1 MSRKKLCTVVA
12 GWLAAT
18 SVGVAQTRQAP
29 SNKPL
34 SPYYPTAS
42 TVDRRGSEEA
52 SDMPPEMPSM
62 PVPRASIPGRG
73 MYLTQGPAAA
83 PVPAAVAP
91 ANGPVPVNGAP
102 PIYGPNIYGPNGNCG
117 PVGNWNNG
125 SNCGPN
131 GCGPNGNCGPVGTN
145 WNSPA
150 PNAAPTEHIGP
161 DERLWASVEFL
172 EWWTEGM
179 RSPTLVTGS
188 PAGTPLLA
196 AGILGGAGTGVI
208 AGKDR
213 FNSDNAPGFRLR
225 TGFWV
230 DDKNACGFEGSY
242 FFLGRR
248 SDDHTYFATSLT
260 PIIARPFFDAA
271 PTALVNFAPVP
282 SSLVI
287 TYPGLVSGLVTTS
300 ATNEFYGADVN
311 FRKNCDC
318 SDNHRIDFLAGYRYA
333 RLKDTL
339 QITDNITA
347 VPLGGAQIPFG
358 TQLLTVPFG
367 SNIFHSDRFETR
379 DDFNGGQIGFAGEW
393 RSGRWFLG
401 GRTLVAIGNVHKE
414 AVITGS
420 TLSAVAGAGPGQT
433 NAGVLVQPTNYGA
446 YRSNDFAVLP
456 EGSVTVG
463 FHVTDAFRIFA
474 GYTFMYWSNVW
485 RAGDQIDLTINTTQ
499 VANGPLVGAPRPQ
512 FPSKDTDFWAQG
524 VSAGLEL
531 RY

>member
-18 SVGVAQTRQAP
+18 SVGVAQSRQAT
-29 SNKPL
+29 SNKAL

-52 SDMPPEMPSM
+52 SDMPPEMPNM
-62 PVPRASIPGRG
+62 PVPRASTPARG
-73 MYLTQGPAAA
+73 MYMMQSQPGGP
-83 PVPAAVAP
+83 PVPATVSPAAP
-91 ANGPVPVNGAP
+91 AAPAPGAA
-102 PIYGPNIYGPNGNCG
+102 GG
-117 PVGNWNNG
+117 
-125 SNCGPN
+125 CGPN
-131 GCGPNGNCGPVGTN
+131 GCGPNGNCGPVGN
-145 WNSPA
+145 WYNG
-150 PNAAPTEHIGP
+150 GP
-161 DERLWASVEFL
+161 GNCANGNCGPVTWNNGPMPDSDQRGPLGADERLWASVEFL
-172 EWWTEGM
+172 EWWTKGM
-179 RSPTLVTGS
+179 NSPALITGS
-188 PAGTPLLA
+188 PTGTPLTA
-196 AGILGGAGTGVI
+196 AGILGGTGTTVL
-208 AGKDR
+208 AGKDK

-230 DDKNACGFEGSY
+230 DSASTFGFEGSY

-248 SDDHTYFATSLT
+248 SDDHTVFATSLA

-271 PTALVNFAPVP
+271 PLALLTGSPTP
-282 SSLVI
+282 SSLAL
-287 TYPGLVSGLVTTS
+287 TYPGLVSGIATTS

-339 QITDNITA
+339 LITDNVTA
-347 VPLGGAQIPFG
+347 IPLGGATIPFG
-358 TQLLTVPFG
+358 TQTITLPFG
-367 SNIFHSDRFETR
+367 TGIFHSDRFETR
-379 DDFNGGQIGFAGEW
+379 NDFNGGQVGFAGEW
-393 RSGRWFLG
+393 RRGRWFLG

-420 TLSAVAGAGPGQT
+420 TLSAIPGVGAGQT
-433 NAGVLVQPTNYGA
+433 NAGVLVQPTNYGS

-463 FHVTDAFRIFA
+463 VHVTDSFRIFA

-499 VANGPLVGAPRPQ
+499 VGAGPLIGAPRPQ